1 MVVMYLIWRRPP
13 SLSLRLSLGQLAQLA
28 QLARPV
34 PPDPEADLDP
44 QDLAELPVM
53 QAPQVLRA
61 PKALRVP
68 LARTERLAPPVLLGL
83 SVLPVG
89 AVIWLLLLSS

>member
-1 MVVMYLIWRRPP
+1 
-13 SLSLRLSLGQLAQLA
+13 
-28 QLARPV
+28 V

-44 QDLAELPVM
+44 PDLAELPVK

-61 PKALRVP
+61 PKALPVLLVPLAPPVPLVRLERLAPPVP

-83 SVLPVG
+83 SVLPVV

>member
-1 MVVMYLIWRRPP
+1 M
-13 SLSLRLSLGQLAQLA
+13 
-28 QLARPV
+28 

-44 QDLAELPVM
+44 PDLAELPVR

-61 PKALRVP
+61 PKALPVPPVALAPPVPLVRLERLAPPVP

-83 SVLPVG
+83 SVLPVV
-89 AVIWLLLLSS
+89 AVLWLLLLSS